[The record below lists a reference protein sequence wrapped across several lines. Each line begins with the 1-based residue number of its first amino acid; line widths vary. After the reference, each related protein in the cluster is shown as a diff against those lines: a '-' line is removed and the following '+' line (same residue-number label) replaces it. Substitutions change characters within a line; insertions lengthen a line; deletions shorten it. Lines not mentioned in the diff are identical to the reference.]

1 MTSKEQIELT
11 SPDGI
16 AFTAICS
23 ITSAAGGDSTTPGTG
38 QECEVLRVVAHDA
51 AQQQEL
57 EEEIAREELDVAE
70 MVQDKLDRDGY
81 DDGPDPDWEYEDR
94 REAGC

>member
-11 SPDGI
+11 SQDGI
-16 AFTAICS
+16 AFTAFCA
-23 ITSAAGGDSTTPGTG
+23 ITSAAGGDSTTPGIG

-57 EEEIAREELDVAE
+57 EEEIAREELDVSE
-70 MVQDKLDRDGY
+70 MVLDQLDRDGY
-81 DDGPDPDWEYEDR
+81 GPDPDWDYEDR